1 MDFAAA
7 AERKAERV
15 LGERFCSASLVRLL
29 AVIICVVPLALVSL
43 ALFPQR
49 AVSFFHLVFFCPRV
63 FVSLH
68 VADRSWTFSPSA
80 GETDGRP
87 TWDRWD
93 RASFCLGQNLPLTGP
108 RALHHGHQSI
118 CLGGRACM

>member
-49 AVSFFHLVFFCPRV
+49 AVSFFTWSSSVPEYLSASMWLTDLGLSHRV
-63 FVSLH
+63 Q
-68 VADRSWTFSPSA
+68 ARRT
-80 GETDGRP
+80 EGRP
-87 TWDRWD
+87 GTAGTEQAFAWGRT
-93 RASFCLGQNLPLTGP
+93 CL
-108 RALHHGHQSI
+108 
-118 CLGGRACM
+118 